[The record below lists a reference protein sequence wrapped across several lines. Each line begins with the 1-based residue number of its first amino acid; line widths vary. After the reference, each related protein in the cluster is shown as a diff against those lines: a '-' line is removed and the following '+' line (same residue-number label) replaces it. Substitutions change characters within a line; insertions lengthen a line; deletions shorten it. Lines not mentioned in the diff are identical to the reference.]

1 MASGSLMKRRRS
13 PRPPRCAQRLG
24 IALLSGA
31 SILALLSESPA
42 GASTLVSSKSGTATS
57 GAGLLLAMSAGVVIL
72 GIVGFTV
79 LTLSRRKRAP
89 QQCAAEREAL
99 ALAEQAVR
107 YWEGALTHLRN
118 SAPSDTDAVTP
129 GESHASLL
137 EKATVGHANAVR
149 VRDESQMALIQCMAS
164 GSGPVPSPDALAKL
178 EPLKFDADPPPPAA
192 SS

>member
-1 MASGSLMKRRRS
+1 MSTGSNEQHHALRERFALTVNGAVYRLILGAIVLAIVI
-13 PRPPRCAQRLG
+13 PPQ
-24 IALLSGA
+24 LSGYQP
-31 SILALLSESPA
+31 LWPFAL
-42 GASTLVSSKSGTATS
+42 GAIA
-57 GAGLLLAMSAGVVIL
+57 VVIL